1 MSEVSRLVSLAGF
14 LVANAGI
21 SVRDAAKATHRTPD
35 QLMRDLDQLI
45 MCGVP
50 PYSPSD
56 YVSYSLQGWGELAK
70 IRVGFADHFA
80 RPLNFTVQEALALK
94 YALEHFGRGADAETT
109 RQLDDLRKALSEA
122 LHGRAQEALAGAG
135 KGFVT
140 PKRTERMRNL
150 IGMLTQAVE
159 DQQLVEIDYYSAH
172 RARLATRKVHPF
184 GVLEIGAHFY
194 LFAYC
199 GLAEDTRHFRLDRI
213 REARLLDIFFD
224 EQPPKIRKA
233 GKMDALFRG
242 HPKDKLV
249 VRFSKEVAREVADEW
264 ADAPG
269 VKLHIMKDGKAEIE
283 TPLYNEF
290 WAIGFIMGFGEHAQ
304 LIEPKWLR
312 VDLAETLRKS
322 LKAHK

>member
-1 MSEVSRLVSLAGF
+1 MSEVSRLVSLASF
-14 LVANAGI
+14 LVANVGI
-21 SVRDAAKATHRTPD
+21 SVRDAAKATHRSPK
-35 QLMRDLDQLI
+35 QLMHDLDRLI

-56 YVSYSLQGWGELAK
+56 YVSYSLQGWGDRAR
-70 IRVGFADHFA
+70 IHVGFAEHFS
-80 RPLNFTVQEALALK
+80 RPLNFTPQETLALK
-94 YALEHFGRGADAETT
+94 YALDHFARSADAETME
-109 RQLDDLRKALSEA
+109 QLQSMRDALAEA
-122 LHGRAQEALAGAG
+122 LQGRAHEALAGAG

-140 PKRTERMRNL
+140 PRRTERMRNL
-150 IGMLTQAVE
+150 ISMLTQAVE

-213 REARLLDIFFD
+213 REARLIDVFFD
-224 EQPPKIRKA
+224 EQPPKKRHA
-233 GKMDALFRG
+233 GKMDALFHG
-242 HPKDKLV
+242 HPKDKLK
-249 VRFSKEVAREVADEW
+249 VRFSKQVARDVVEEW
-264 ADAPG
+264 TDSPG
-269 VKLHIMKDGKAEIE
+269 VKIHVMKNGKAEVE
-283 TPLYNEF
+283 TPLYNPF
-290 WAIGFIMGFGEHAQ
+290 WAIGFVMGFGEHAR

-312 VDLAETLRKS
+312 VELAETLRKS